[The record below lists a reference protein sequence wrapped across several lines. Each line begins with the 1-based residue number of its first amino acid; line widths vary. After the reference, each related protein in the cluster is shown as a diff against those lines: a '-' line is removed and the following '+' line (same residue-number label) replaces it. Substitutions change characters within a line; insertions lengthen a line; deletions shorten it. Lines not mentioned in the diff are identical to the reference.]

1 MDLLISVTISF
12 VEFNLL
18 SSNNNKHVDFLHPI
32 YTVSNLS
39 YMDERMVKLIL
50 RGMDDRLVKVVVF
63 TAKIQFSF
71 LWYLQVMD
79 LLISVT
85 ISFVAS

>member
-1 MDLLISVTISF
+1 MNPTRNF
-12 VEFNLL
+12 HQFNLL

-39 YMDERMVKLIL
+39 CMDERMVKLIL

-63 TAKIQFSF
+63 LTTT
-71 LWYLQVMD
+71 LHYCCE
-79 LLISVT
+79 
-85 ISFVAS
+85 

>member
-1 MDLLISVTISF
+1 
-12 VEFNLL
+12 L

-39 YMDERMVKLIL
+39 CMDERMVKLIL

-63 TAKIQFSF
+63 LTTT
-71 LWYLQVMD
+71 LHYCCE
-79 LLISVT
+79 
-85 ISFVAS
+85 